1 MCTDTGDG
9 LRQVFWF
16 PATSLVILQ
25 NGFIVPSTGVWST
38 RKDIIFPQPPYT
50 VMRRLVAM
58 VCLFICLSYICTPVA
73 ATEMNRYSYLTV
85 ERMVISLEGDQATV
99 TLDYTIDEAVELLVL
114 FLGKSDLQD
123 KVTDIL
129 NFENPRF
136 RELSLDRSVMVVD
149 HVALDYQDGTYWFP
163 AHQFDVV
170 VPHLIVRTPQAIR
183 EFENVSHFPDGIGYF
198 ES

>member
-1 MCTDTGDG
+1 
-9 LRQVFWF
+9 
-16 PATSLVILQ
+16 
-25 NGFIVPSTGVWST
+25 
-38 RKDIIFPQPPYT
+38 
-50 VMRRLVAM
+50 MRRLAAM
-58 VCLFICLSYICTPVA
+58 VCLFICLSFICTPVA

-85 ERMVISLEGDQATV
+85 EKMVISLEGDQATI

-163 AHQFDVV
+163 AQQFDVV
-170 VPHLIVRTPQAIR
+170 VPHLIVRTPQSTR
-183 EFENVSHFPDGIGYF
+183 EFNQTSQFPDGIGYF